1 MTKLSEPFRLKG
13 LELNNRIVMAPMCQY
28 SVDAEDGTPNE
39 WHYVHYVSRAV
50 GGTGLIIME
59 MTNVEPDGRISNRCL
74 GLWNDEQIPA
84 YARIVRESQRYGAR
98 MGIQIAH
105 AGRKATDADVPVSSS
120 PIPVEPTGWKTPRE
134 LTTAEVRDKVAL
146 FRGAARRA
154 VEAGFDT
161 IELHGAHGYLI
172 HQFHSP
178 SLNHRTDEY
187 GEDRM
192 RFGCEVIRAVRE
204 VMPADMPLILRFSA
218 TEYIEG
224 GYDLEYGLELARR
237 YKEAG
242 VDILHVSSGGEAPP
256 NGSRQPGNYP
266 GYQVPYARAVREAA
280 GIPVIAVGMLDEP
293 ELAQSVVA
301 SGDAELAAIGRAML
315 RNPYWAVDALR
326 KIDGVRSEQP
336 AYKRGYPAD

>member
-1 MTKLSEPFRLKG
+1 MIKLSEPFRLKG

-50 GGTGLIIME
+50 GGTGLIMME

-74 GLWNDEQIPA
+74 GLWDDAQIPA

-98 MGIQIAH
+98 IGIQIAH
-105 AGRKATDADVPVSSS
+105 AGRKATDAAVPVSSS
-120 PIPVEPTGWKTPRE
+120 PFPVEPTGWKTPRE
-134 LTTAEVRDKVAL
+134 LTTAEVREKVGL
-146 FRGAARRA
+146 FRAAARRA
-154 VEAGFDT
+154 VAAGFDT

-178 SLNHRTDEY
+178 SLNKRADEY

-204 VMPADMPLILRFSA
+204 VMPPDMPLIMRFSA
-218 TEYIEG
+218 VEYIEG
-224 GYDLEYGLELARR
+224 GYDLDYGLELARR

-242 VDILHVSSGGEAPP
+242 VDIFHVSSGGEAPP

-266 GYQVPYARAVREAA
+266 GYQVPYARAVREAT
-280 GIPVIAVGMLDEP
+280 GMPVIAVGMLDEP

-301 SGDAELAAIGRAML
+301 GGDAELAAIGRAML

-326 KIDGVRSEQP
+326 KIDGVRAEQP
-336 AYKRGYPAD
+336 AYKRGYPAG